1 MEVIAGLHV
10 RAGSKA
16 CTSRVNPMG
25 DGGNNYGPNSDLR
38 LQLLPAVL
46 SVTRSSLDLLLC
58 VASPALPAEIM
69 PGPNSNSHAADE
81 CVPAPESPALGDHAA
96 MAPRGALLWEP
107 VICIRPRTACSLPVH
122 DKNNLEEPNEL
133 GDLSAENM
141 GSEDEGAQTASS
153 PTASHRLRDLLTMKL
168 LPAANKGIL
177 HTLYTS
183 LFDPPQVPEGR
194 ARVFFEQ
201 GSWSVFPAPGS
212 STDAFIITVE
222 GRPQGQEVAKV
233 HSVSVFV
240 WTHRKTR
247 E

>member
-1 MEVIAGLHV
+1 
-10 RAGSKA
+10 
-16 CTSRVNPMG
+16 MG
-25 DGGNNYGPNSDLR
+25 DGGNDYRPDSDLR

-46 SVTRSSLDLLLC
+46 SATCSSSDLLLC
-58 VASPALPAEIM
+58 VTSPALPAEIM
-69 PGPNSNSHAADE
+69 PGPNSNSRAADE
-81 CVPAPESPALGDHAA
+81 RVPAPESPALGDHAA
-96 MAPRGALLWEP
+96 MAPRDALLWEP
-107 VICIRPRTACSLPVH
+107 VIRIRPRTARSSPVH
-122 DKNNLEEPNEL
+122 DENNLEEPNEL
-133 GDLSAENM
+133 GDLSAENT

-153 PTASHRLRDLLTMKL
+153 PTASHRLRDLLTMKP
-168 LPAANKGIL
+168 LPAANEGVSRA
-177 HTLYTS
+177 LYTS
-183 LFDPPQVPEGR
+183 LFNPPQVPEGR

-201 GSWSVFPAPGS
+201 GGWSVFPAPGS